1 MKKIYQTPA
10 TQEVGLL
17 TNASLMNIVDGSTTN
32 AGTGDGFANPDDE
45 EGVGRSRGEWG
56 NLW

>member
-32 AGTGDGFANPDDE
+32 AGTGDGYAQPDDE
-45 EGVGRSRGEWG
+45 EGVSRGRGEWG